1 MSPAV
6 NDTDTYTIICL
17 IAKETISRKWI
28 LNQNNTYYVNCLEN
42 DLSDDFWVKVND
54 NFFPTTRLFS
64 GHILMVVFLILLSL
78 DLVLDFM

>member
-17 IAKETISRKWI
+17 IAKETVSRKWV

-42 DLSDDFWVKVND
+42 DLSDDFGLK
-54 NFFPTTRLFS
+54 
-64 GHILMVVFLILLSL
+64 LMIISSQQL
-78 DLVLDFM
+78 DYFRTYIRW